1 VVIAPGMR
9 KSATFSAPRS
19 PSLSHVGEQIS
30 PSPSLSHAAELH
42 LVAATKDDE
51 MLPTT
56 AAAGAEPMATAA
68 GADVASVVGRDPRV
82 RQRVASALHE
92 IWRNG
97 RRLET
102 GTIEPRWKPCEGG
115 GKIDIAACDF
125 AALPS
130 EWQASNLH
138 AAHVVCQFVER
149 GYAERVDVLSDEFV
163 ERASEHQHIDWMKE
177 NPWCT
182 DPLQMI
188 PYARLTY
195 AEKEKDRNI
204 IRIALHE
211 MENYFRRLF
220 IVGKCEEHGLVF
232 DDFTRDMALL
242 VRDLRHSESLAP
254 NDDILDLNGDD
265 ILQMISK
272 GGALG
277 SADKPMSPGA
287 LASRRLQR
295 RTLTS
300 VLQTVN
306 KVRRASTS
314 VKRSIKKRRSQ
325 RRQSSII
332 HHGSTKIGAYAR
344 LT

>member
-1 VVIAPGMR
+1 MR

-51 MLPTT
+51 MLPTTT

-242 VRDLRHSESLAP
+242 VRDLRNSESLAP